1 MEKISQQERIDAA
14 KEELEKLNKKIN
26 YLCKTANE
34 IRVMNLNQPHEICS
48 RLYNEIGIAMVNK
61 YCTEVD
67 LKRQS
72 EEK

>member
-14 KEELEKLNKKIN
+14 REELERVNEKIN

-34 IRVMNLNQPHEICS
+34 IQRMSLDQPHLIC
-48 RLYNEIGIAMVNK
+48 RHIFVEIGIAMVNK
-61 YCTEVD
+61 YWIEVD